1 MSADREVWIT
11 GIGLLTSL
19 GNGPERNFA
28 VLSGSASA
36 SPEMC
41 GSVAGY
47 PVHRLCDV
55 EFAEHIPSRSELRQ
69 MGQWQRIGV
78 SAASLA
84 LKDAGLL
91 GEYDTLQSVELAVA
105 AGNGER
111 DMALDAAILQ
121 GLRHVDTPGAYLN
134 EALSRGL
141 RPTLYLGELSNLL
154 AGNIQIILKV
164 AGSSRTF
171 KGEEMA
177 GLACVEDAWRRIVAG
192 QAEIALVGG
201 ALNAEREDLLLGFEL
216 GCNLWPRQFAPVW
229 HRRPN
234 GGGFVP
240 GSGGVFLVLEASAHA
255 RSRGVRPYA
264 AIADVASDCSARK
277 PGEAGAALSCLMDRV
292 CADTSASRLIVLS
305 GASGAEPATSEEL
318 EVLRAKEAIIRCYG
332 TKLGHSVEAHLPL
345 GIALGAM
352 ALSRGSFYPPF
363 DDPDIEFPFHDVPRD
378 VLVTSV
384 GHWRGEGVVK
394 LAGVVPG
401 QSR

>member
-19 GNGPERNFA
+19 GNGAEQNFT
-28 VLSGSASA
+28 VLSGAASA

-41 GSVAGY
+41 GMVAGY
-47 PVHRLCDV
+47 PVHRLCDI

-69 MGQWQRIGV
+69 MGRWQRIGV
-78 SAASLA
+78 SAAALA

-91 GEYDTLQSVELAVA
+91 GQYEALQSLELAVA

-111 DMALDAAILQ
+111 DIVLDAAILQ
-121 GLRHVDTPGAYLN
+121 GLRHAEASGAYLN
-134 EALSRGL
+134 DALSRGL

-177 GLACVEDAWRRIVAG
+177 GLACVEDAWRRIAAG

-201 ALNAEREDLLLGFEL
+201 ALNAEREDLLLEFEL
-216 GCNLWPRQFAPVW
+216 GCNLWPRPFAPVW
-229 HRRPN
+229 QRRPE

-240 GSGGVFLVLEASAHA
+240 GSTGAFLVLEAGAHA

-264 AIADVASDCSARK
+264 AIADVASDCSARM
-277 PGEAGAALSCLMDRV
+277 PGAAGAALSSLMDRV
-292 CADTSASRLIVLS
+292 CAVPRGSPSVVLS
-305 GASGAEPATSEEL
+305 GASGVEPVTSEER
-318 EVLRAKEAIIRCYG
+318 EVLQAKDAIIRCYG

-345 GIALGAM
+345 GVALAAM
-352 ALSRGSFYPPF
+352 ALSRGRLYPPF
-363 DDPDIEFPFHDVPRD
+363 DDPDIEHPFHDEPRD

-384 GHWRGEGVVK
+384 GHWRGEGVVR
-394 LAGVVPG
+394 LAGIVSG